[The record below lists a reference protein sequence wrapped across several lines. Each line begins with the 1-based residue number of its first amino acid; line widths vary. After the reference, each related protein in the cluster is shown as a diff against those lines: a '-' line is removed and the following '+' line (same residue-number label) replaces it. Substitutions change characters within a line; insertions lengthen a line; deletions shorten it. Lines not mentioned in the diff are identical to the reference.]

1 MEIVDKEILPKQG
14 VNNRK
19 RPVFTIKK
27 NGLLIEPEI
36 KYILTRKKEW
46 MDIPIDKKTTYTP
59 EQRKEFAEMKER
71 QKELREKM
79 KEVDLE
85 AVFIKLNGERI
96 SKGKWSIPDFGKVI
110 NQGQRWEGVSETQG
124 KGFGGSDFVKLHFG
138 FQFEMEALTWM
149 VENFGENI
157 DESLKVDLT
166 KLEERNDFNPP
177 DKAPQFTH
185 IGETY
190 LIEKRGL
197 PPSLIRELVNTNK
210 LYVDDSK
217 RCIFLAEASAE
228 VRSTHESYIEFKG
241 AVEGSQVDL
250 SGFTILP
257 ELNISERVIGKVEA
271 AVDAISYRALF
282 PGRFVLSTNGAGRY
296 ELQYKTS
303 VEAVDNG
310 YGVSLG
316 YDADDAGDLAAQ
328 REFNSFYLRE
338 KLSKELN
345 IEKEIIDEWLLQGYI
360 RLNIDISNHHLY
372 LKNGW
377 EDEKSV
383 SIKKTRQ
390 EADPEK
396 EGRMKTIHYWELT
409 DEMKAPELTYTISR
423 DLADGK
429 LLRGQYTIPVNKRAV
444 EYIEKHL
451 GVKRDRPVVGKD
463 WNNELNTLGSSYIR
477 DYEKCAANGF
487 KKLPKLPK
495 HLEEMKRAINP
506 VIIGEALNN
515 NIEERKVEVQKEN
528 TINNVESKKSEVI
541 KENNVDVFTTD
552 LSRQEI
558 FNSLYIRFNI
568 NKKINIGFDILDEQ
582 LRNKK
587 IEFNISSSPHL
598 SFCDEPYEAE
608 KPVLYEDEGHLVT
621 SGEYSPPLINVVF
634 HEGLGDKIPAG
645 KKVNFKVSKEGFDF
659 VIKYMDK
666 MADYLDKSKDWK
678 GALSRMNAGFIV
690 PVESDKETLKDVLG
704 NGTLLKDLE
713 NKKIETY
720 NDEYT
725 DIGMSDDSYGA
736 MLEMYTQLDSSSD
749 ENTPRKHQMK

>member
-1 MEIVDKEILPKQG
+1 MEIIDREILPKQG
-14 VNNRK
+14 VNNRR

-46 MDIPIDKKTTYTP
+46 MDIPIDKKTTYSP
-59 EQRKEFAEMKER
+59 EQRREFAEKKER

-85 AVFIKLNGERI
+85 AVFIKLNGDRL

-138 FQFEMEALTWM
+138 FQFEMDALTWM

-157 DESLKVDLT
+157 DESLKVDLS
-166 KLEERNDFNPP
+166 KLDERNDFNPP

-190 LIEKRGL
+190 LVEKRGL

-257 ELNISERVIGKVEA
+257 ELNVSERVIGKVEA

-338 KLSKELN
+338 KLSKEFD

-360 RLNIDISNHHLY
+360 RLNIDISNHHMF

-383 SIKKTRQ
+383 SIKKTIQ
-390 EADPEK
+390 EPDLEK

-409 DEMKAPELTYTISR
+409 DEMKSPELTYTVSR

-429 LLRGQYTIPVNKRAV
+429 LLRGQYTIPINKRAV
-444 EYIEKHL
+444 EYIENHL

-477 DYEKCAANGF
+477 EYEKCAANGF

-495 HLEEMKRAINP
+495 HLEEMKRSINP

-515 NIEERKVEVQKEN
+515 NNIEERKDDVQKEN
-528 TINNVESKKSEVI
+528 SVEPQNPETVKDE
-541 KENNVDVFTTD
+541 NVDMFTTD

-568 NKKINIGFDILDEQ
+568 NKKIGISFDIIDEQ

-587 IEFNISSSPHL
+587 IEFNISNSPHL
-598 SFCDEPYEAE
+598 NFCDEPYEVE
-608 KPVLYEDEGHLVT
+608 KPILYEDEGHLVT
-621 SGEYSPPLINVVF
+621 SGEYSPPLISVVF
-634 HEGLGDKIPAG
+634 HNGLGDKIPAG
-645 KKVNFKVSKEGFDF
+645 KKVNFKVSKEGFDY
-659 VIKYMDK
+659 VVKYMDK
-666 MADYLDKSKDWK
+666 MADYLEKSKDWK

-690 PVESDKETLKDVLG
+690 PVESKKETLKDILG
-704 NGTLLKDLE
+704 NGTLLKDIE
-713 NKKIETY
+713 NKKIELY
-720 NDEYT
+720 DEEHT

-736 MLEMYTQLDSSSD
+736 MLEMYTQIDGSND
-749 ENTPRKHQMK
+749 ENNARKPQMK